1 MIPQVFQ
8 KTVRGL
14 LVAIN
19 FLTIAP
25 PGVMEK
31 ATREDIKSSIPFFPV
46 VGLFIGLFLY
56 VIYLIFV
63 NLFPLFLTDSLVVL
77 LWVLITGAL
86 HLDGVADTID
96 GFYAGRTKE
105 EILKIMKDPH
115 TGAMGT
121 IGVVLFILLKFAG
134 IHSLPPEIK
143 PGSLLLVPAIARGI
157 ILIPAFFLPYARD
170 EGTGRDFVEG
180 VKGWHLIIL
189 CILIILF
196 LMPFGK
202 KGLLLL
208 SANIVVV
215 FLFGIYC
222 RKKLNGVTGDCLGFL
237 CETTEIV
244 SLIVL
249 CGGVK
254 N

>member
-25 PGVMEK
+25 PGVKEK

-46 VGLFIGLFLY
+46 AGLFIGFLIY
-56 VIYLIFV
+56 VFYLIFE
-63 NLFPLFLTDSLVVL
+63 NIFPPFLIDALIIL
-77 LWVLITGAL
+77 LWVIITGAL

-105 EILKIMKDPH
+105 EILRIMKDPH

-121 IGVVLFILLKFAG
+121 IGVILFILLKFGG
-134 IHSLPPEIK
+134 IHSLPQEIK

-157 ILIPAFFLPYARD
+157 ILIPAFFLPYARN

-196 LMPFGK
+196 LLPFGK
-202 KGLLLL
+202 KGLALII
-208 SANIVVV
+208 ANIFVI
-215 FLFGIYC
+215 FLFAIYC
-222 RKKLNGVTGDCLGFL
+222 KKKLNGITGDCLGFL
-237 CETTEIV
+237 CETSEIV
-244 SLIVL
+244 SLIL
-249 CGGVK
+249 LSEGVK
-254 N
+254 